1 MNILYVMIGCPGS
14 GKTTF
19 INNLSI
25 FKNAVHVSRDEI
37 RFSLLGDNDEYFS
50 KENEV
55 FEKFIDKIRTNLN
68 EGNNVIA
75 DATHLNPRSRAKL
88 FKSLS
93 FNFNNIK
100 VIGIF
105 MHTSLEECLK
115 NNENRKGRSYVP
127 REQIERMFF
136 SIKTPSFYEYDFI
149 FSELWKVTYDNIVDY
164 NIKIFK
170 NPKKEE

>member
-19 INNLSI
+19 INNSSI

-68 EGNNVIA
+68 KGNDVIA
-75 DATHLNPRSRAKL
+75 DATHLNPMSRAKL
-88 FKSLS
+88 FRSLS
-93 FNFNNIK
+93 VNFNNIK

-105 MHTSLEECLK
+105 MHTSLEGCLK

-127 REQIERMFF
+127 REKIEQMFF
-136 SIKTPSFYEYDFI
+136 SIKTPSFYEYDSI
-149 FSELWKVTYDNIVDY
+149 FSELWKVTYDNIIDY
-164 NIKIFK
+164 NIQIFK